1 MRRHS
6 RARRRHLEVTIIMA
20 KRHLTSERSFSVMRR
35 LKTWLRRTTGQT
47 RLNHELLLVIHSA
60 REVRI
65 DDVIHDF
72 VSLNEQRQDDLGL

>member
-1 MRRHS
+1 M
-6 RARRRHLEVTIIMA
+6 
-20 KRHLTSERSFSVMRR
+20 TSVECERSFSVMRR
-35 LKTWLRRTTGQT
+35 LKTWLRRTTGQS

-60 REVRI
+60 REVRV